1 MGLTN
6 VTAYLL
12 IAAIGL
18 ILYLAWRLMDSRDC
32 LQKVEAEARDCSN
45 RAAAFQQQANMLG
58 EQLVAYDEMKHQIDI
73 IALWMRDSCKA
84 QIAAGLHKD
93 RGIGEVAVAYLSGQM
108 PGSPLPVA
116 SQPSSK

>member
-1 MGLTN
+1 MGLN
-6 VTAYLL
+6 VTDYSL
-12 IAAIGL
+12 IATIGL
-18 ILYLAWRLMDSRDC
+18 ILYLAWRIIGLRDS
-32 LQKVEAEARDCSN
+32 LQKAEADAWDCSN
-45 RAAAFQQQANMLG
+45 RAAAFRQQANMLG